1 MGRGAGHG
9 AAQSS
14 RHTGGIRRQSCDV
27 VSPLA
32 IAHGTTLPLAQ
43 VRRQS
48 PAPCRV
54 AATPGDG
61 PRRHTFVPRSRCP
74 RAPLCRLTRGCRH
87 GGKPTAALRAAGT
100 RHEHG
105 PRTGNRRDRGPAT
118 LPGSAVENGHRD
130 RQPDTRVTPHPY
142 QRPLINKKI
151 ISKQQLGRYHNTFTS
166 CILWRPEHRKDI
178 KRTCMGI
185 SDELWRRVE
194 PLIPPRLRTEDKP
207 YLRRQGGGRKSRN
220 QRAVFDA
227 VLHVLRTRCAW
238 HALPSELGNVSTT
251 HRHFKHWEK
260 SGFFDALWSS
270 GLAEH
275 PELHG
280 LHWQCEPRSSG
291 SVRWRP
297 VSGGSRGRPRKS
309 ARDSVHRP
317 HAREETAPPAGL
329 NSTSGELIGALQ
341 WFISRR
347 R

>member
-1 MGRGAGHG
+1 MA
-9 AAQSS
+9 S
-14 RHTGGIRRQSCDV
+14 
-27 VSPLA
+27 
-32 IAHGTTLPLAQ
+32 GTRFPLAQ
-43 VRRQS
+43 VRRQLC
-48 PAPCRV
+48 APCGV
-54 AATPGDG
+54 AAAAGNRASGMPSLAERGALSAPPLPADPPLSPWRKTRARPSNSRHSPRPRPADWQSQRGGTKRCRGNAVKQLQRDLQPGAG
-61 PRRHTFVPRSRCP
+61 ARPRRHPW
-74 RAPLCRLTRGCRH
+74 
-87 GGKPTAALRAAGT
+87 
-100 RHEHG
+100 
-105 PRTGNRRDRGPAT
+105 
-118 LPGSAVENGHRD
+118 LP
-130 RQPDTRVTPHPY
+130 
-142 QRPLINKKI
+142 INKKI
-151 ISKQQLGRYHNTFTS
+151 ISKQQLGRYHNPFTS

-309 ARDSVHRP
+309 PRDSVHRT
-317 HAREETAPPAGL
+317 HASENAALPAGL